1 MGLLNI
7 KKKDESIGKSKSS
20 VLKINMYENPQM
32 ALDLIAHICTASR
45 DLDVDHCF
53 DDYERIINELDEKIN
68 TQGYTLIK
76 DNLFESC
83 RNVVNYLIISLL
95 TDVEANIKIAVAGGF
110 SAGKSSLLNAL
121 TGIGDMLPTGI
132 EPVSMV
138 NTHLNCSTSIK
149 NLIVRGE
156 NLKNDVVLL
165 NKDVL
170 ACVQHASKSKVYV
183 ASVLNRII
191 LDVPTPNHSYLNGVR
206 FIDTPGYDNSFNINK
221 ENKTKDVDTALE
233 AIKDSDVLFWCI
245 DIEKGTIPDNDLQM
259 LRQVQQQYED
269 MPLVIFFTKMDKKA
283 SEVKN
288 IMKTA
293 STVCENGLLRMPDDI
308 IGVSCVDNT
317 VEIKSLNNY
326 SINDVFKIIRSANG
340 TSDYLQIAEEL
351 IDEWLDNEINAS
363 NKTADDY
370 EEDRQKSIKE
380 KQEWQQIYN
389 DYKKDNK
396 EEIDH
401 IKDVLITSYD
411 EIMHACDKRL
421 DILDKAIKGWSDAL
435 DREVEWSNKAGMFS
449 DTSSLSRKYENAID
463 QYNRLIKTDLG
474 YQYYYREH
482 RESVCKDFE
491 KLLNKQLEEIKRIR
505 DEEENNAKEL
515 INKISA
521 EAELRQLINEYR
533 PVVINTLRENYNA
546 CKKLIQ
552 EHMNKLQGIRA
563 EEDSDVFSAIHSD
576 NYKRFLACFSI
587 GVDMKKFDAEGYSPL
602 TLACKVGNN
611 EMIKFFIEH
620 EVDLAQ
626 KDGRGYNALETAAIY
641 NFRDI
646 CELLYEADK
655 SLVKQSASLVEL
667 SKQNAFSDW
676 VSKL

>member
-1 MGLLNI
+1 MGLFNI

-45 DLDVDHCF
+45 DLDVDNCF
-53 DDYERIINELDEKIN
+53 DDYERIINELDEKIK

-76 DNLFESC
+76 ENLIESC

-95 TDVEANIKIAVAGGF
+95 TDVAANIKIAVAGGF

-233 AIKDSDVLFWCI
+233 AIKESDVLFWCI
-245 DIEKGTIPDNDLQM
+245 DIEKGTIPENDLQM

-283 SEVKN
+283 SEIKN

-293 STVCENGLLRMPDDI
+293 SSICEKGLLRMPDDI
-308 IGVSCVDNT
+308 IGVSCVDNV
-317 VEIKSLNNY
+317 VEVKSLNNY

-340 TSDYLQIAEEL
+340 ISDYLQIAEGL
-351 IDEWLDNEINAS
+351 INEWLDNEINAS

-370 EEDRQKSIKE
+370 EEDRQKSINE

-389 DYKKDNK
+389 DYKKSNK
-396 EEIDH
+396 EEVNH
-401 IKDVLITSYD
+401 IKDVVLTSYD
-411 EIMHACDKRL
+411 EIMQVANKGNDAFN
-421 DILDKAIKGWSDAL
+421 KALKGWSNAL
-435 DREVEWSNKAGMFS
+435 DREIEWNNKAGLLS
-449 DTSSLSRKYENAID
+449 DTSSLSRKYSNAID
-463 QYNRLIKTDLG
+463 QYNGLIRTDLS
-474 YQYYYREH
+474 YHYYNREH
-482 RESVCKDFE
+482 REDVCKEF
-491 KLLNKQLEEIKRIR
+491 
-505 DEEENNAKEL
+505 
-515 INKISA
+515 
-521 EAELRQLINEYR
+521 
-533 PVVINTLRENYNA
+533 
-546 CKKLIQ
+546 
-552 EHMNKLQGIRA
+552 
-563 EEDSDVFSAIHSD
+563 
-576 NYKRFLACFSI
+576 
-587 GVDMKKFDAEGYSPL
+587 
-602 TLACKVGNN
+602 
-611 EMIKFFIEH
+611 
-620 EVDLAQ
+620 
-626 KDGRGYNALETAAIY
+626 
-641 NFRDI
+641 
-646 CELLYEADK
+646 
-655 SLVKQSASLVEL
+655 
-667 SKQNAFSDW
+667 
-676 VSKL
+676 